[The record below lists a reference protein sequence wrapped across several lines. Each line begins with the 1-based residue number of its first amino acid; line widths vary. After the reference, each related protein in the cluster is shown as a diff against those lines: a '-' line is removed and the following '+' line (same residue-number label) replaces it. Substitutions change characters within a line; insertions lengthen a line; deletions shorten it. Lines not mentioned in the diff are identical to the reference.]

1 MTALLEPPATAP
13 VLIPQYTASDYN
25 AWLFYEV
32 LDRIVL
38 DPDTWDQ
45 AYWGLRRPEDEACG
59 TSHCL
64 GGWTLIVANHA
75 QFMVWDS
82 DRFDLAVLQYDEVR
96 AYLTDDRPIESVA
109 AGLLGL
115 DDVQA
120 EELFL
125 EYTTG
130 HGADDIPTLWEKVS
144 EVTDGEIS
152 YLGYQAWCAQRAA

>member
-13 VLIPQYTASDYN
+13 VLIPQYTASGYN

-32 LDRIVL
+32 LHQIVL

-45 AYWGLRRPEDEACG
+45 GYWGLRRPEDEACG

-64 GGWTLIVANHA
+64 GGWTLVVASHA

-82 DRFDLAVLQYDEVR
+82 DRYELGLNEYDEVR
-96 AYLTDDRPIESVA
+96 DCLTDDRPIESVA
-109 AGLLGL
+109 GGLLGL
-115 DDVQA
+115 DASQA

-125 EYTTG
+125 EYSTG
-130 HGADDIPTLWEKVS
+130 HGADDVPTLWEMVS
-144 EVTDGEIS
+144 AVTDGEIS
-152 YLGYQAWCAQRAA
+152 YLGYQAWRAQRAA